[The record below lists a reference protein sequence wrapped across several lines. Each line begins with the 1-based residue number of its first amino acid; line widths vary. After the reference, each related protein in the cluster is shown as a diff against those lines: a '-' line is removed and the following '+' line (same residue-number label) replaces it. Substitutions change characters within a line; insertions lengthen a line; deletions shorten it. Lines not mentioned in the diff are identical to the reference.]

1 MINLAIDNDDLN
13 TVITV
18 DRGVT
23 QDGRLMLVNL
33 EDNIHNAKIALLRE
47 VLRTQELHE
56 QINIDEIDV
65 TKFVQDSSDAL
76 FNLLVQSI
84 GGKIDEG
91 KLGYVLLPMLGVSG
105 LKLDINDVARLGQ
118 VGVNIA
124 RQIQLVIDYDG
135 DRLKDKFGS
144 DERYH
149 DENGEFS
156 LDMYIQST
164 ESNLVKSYN
173 DVVKLIETLNSLS
186 EIDPENFTQ
195 NLG

>member
-105 LKLDINDVARLGQ
+105 LKLDINDV
-118 VGVNIA
+118 
-124 RQIQLVIDYDG
+124 
-135 DRLKDKFGS
+135 S
-144 DERYH
+144 
-149 DENGEFS
+149 
-156 LDMYIQST
+156 
-164 ESNLVKSYN
+164 
-173 DVVKLIETLNSLS
+173 
-186 EIDPENFTQ
+186 
-195 NLG
+195 